1 MPKEAAP
8 QLTRAPPTS
17 AWGIAAAG
25 LLLRLLLVVRDA
37 TVLDRLF
44 VPDDT
49 YYTLGIARGLAR
61 GWGPSIDGTQLT
73 NGFQPL
79 IAFLVAPA
87 YWVTD
92 DPVGPL
98 RWAWFV
104 LVLADA
110 ASALLLARLAWRA
123 TGHQLAAWCAC
134 AFWALS
140 PMAIANA
147 MGGLETSLAVVC
159 ELGCVEAWCAARER
173 STRGAWLL
181 TGALAGLALLARVDS
196 VIVLGVLALTNL
208 RATPARAPGWMAW
221 MTLGAGL
228 VVAPWWAYE
237 AVRLGSIVPTSGQ
250 AVREQVAE
258 HRARYLT
265 TLGQVGWAL
274 GAALEPWFARLVDLR
289 LFFYRQTWLTAVVA
303 PVGTLAL
310 VAAVWRARMAR
321 PVAGFVTGALALFP
335 FYALYVP
342 AMWFFPRYLAPVH
355 AALALLAAVGIAH
368 LAEVGHRAWPW
379 ARNAAALVLA
389 VSCAV
394 DAGYVFARPAR
405 TPDEDLHGAKGY
417 GEAARAILD
426 MAPPGA
432 VVGALQ
438 SGALS
443 YFADGRNVRVLNL
456 DGVVDDAARAA
467 FHGHRMAAFARARS
481 MTHFAD
487 WRWNREAFVRHAG
500 DPTVTDACFV
510 PLGEAPPQPPDRFV
524 LYAFVCR

>member
-8 QLTRAPPTS
+8 QLTRTRERVLA
-17 AWGIAAAG
+17 IAAAG

-61 GWGPSIDGTQLT
+61 GWGPSIDGAHLT

-87 YWVTD
+87 YWVTA
-92 DPVGPL
+92 DPIGPL
-98 RWAWFV
+98 RWAWF
-104 LVLADA
+104 LLILADV

-123 TGHQLAAWCAC
+123 TGREVAACCAC

-140 PMAIANA
+140 PVAIANA
-147 MGGLETSLAVVC
+147 MGGLEASLAVAC
-159 ELGCVEAWCAARER
+159 ELACVEAWCAARER

-181 TGALAGLALLARVDS
+181 TGALAGLALLARVDA
-196 VIVLGVLALTNL
+196 VIVLGVLALTSVRDV
-208 RATPARAPGWMAW
+208 RALGWAA
-221 MTLGAGL
+221 LGAGL
-228 VVAPWWAYE
+228 VLAPWWAYE
-237 AVRLGSIVPTSGQ
+237 AVRLGTIVPTSGQ
-250 AVREQVAE
+250 AVRAQVAE

-265 TLGQVGWAL
+265 TLGQMGWAL
-274 GAALEPWFARLVDLR
+274 GAVLEPWGARLLDLR

-303 PVGTLAL
+303 PVGTAAL
-310 VAAVWRARMAR
+310 LAAVWRARVAR
-321 PVAGFVTGALALFP
+321 PIAGFVTGALLLFP

-342 AMWFFPRYLAPVH
+342 ALWFFPRYLAPVH
-355 AALALLAAVGIAH
+355 AALALLAAVGLAH
-368 LAEVGHRAWPW
+368 LAEMRHRAWPW
-379 ARNAAALVLA
+379 TRNAAALVLA

-394 DAGYVFARPAR
+394 DVGYVLARPER

-417 GEAARAILD
+417 REAALAVLD
-426 MAPPGA
+426 MTPPGA

-443 YFADGRNVRVLNL
+443 YFADGRNVRVVNL
-456 DGVVDDAARAA
+456 DGVVDDEAKAA
-467 FHGHRMAAFARARS
+467 FHAHRLAAFARARG

-487 WRWNREAFVRHAG
+487 WTWNREAFVRHAG
-500 DPTVTDACFV
+500 DPAITDACFV